1 MYCARRPQYD
11 VNNMGGL
18 HDTRQH
24 RHRLLR
30 TRAGMKLAVVFWIFI
45 GAIAAFYLARV
56 IRVWIALR
64 DLREWPNVIFEKR
77 RRKKG

>member
-1 MYCARRPQYD
+1 
-11 VNNMGGL
+11 
-18 HDTRQH
+18 
-24 RHRLLR
+24 
-30 TRAGMKLAVVFWIFI
+30 MKPAVVFWIFI
-45 GAIAAFYLARV
+45 GAIVAFYLARV